1 VNSDPGSVPG
11 TTLSDA
17 VRIDESRVPTSSTGT
32 SRHGTTRTET
42 TRTET
47 TAAARM
53 LLDLAR
59 SHEVTEPERARTLV
73 QQARAL
79 AHAST
84 DRASEAEALYRLAS
98 LAHYDGQPGDAF
110 ALAVEARD
118 FAVVHD
124 VPLVIAWTS
133 HLIGLVHTNSGN
145 HSEALSFCLQAL
157 DTYRTTGHRIDEG
170 NMLNTIA
177 AIHHELGDTE
187 RAIVTYEAAMTV
199 NREFGRPDFDAI
211 TLANV
216 ASLRAERGEHDL
228 AVESGERALELCRL
242 HAPGFI
248 PDVLASLGDVL
259 GGRGEALARPD
270 DFARA
275 RELLDAAIT
284 VLETSSVTFD
294 DAVRASIELSRGRVE
309 YRSGCDDEALRHL
322 EEARDLA
329 TVVGATLVEL
339 EAHRLLAEVHKRAER
354 FADAVRHL
362 EARFELNQRIFNEG
376 TDIRIKTL
384 QIAHEAEE
392 ARRQSEILRL
402 RTTELESM
410 VRGRTIELEQTQL
423 EVLERLAV
431 LAEFRDTETGEHTV
445 RVGDTCAAVAREMGL
460 DDDWTDRLRLAA
472 RLHDIGKVAIPDSIL
487 LKPGP
492 LDENEFEVMKTH
504 TTVGARILSGS
515 SSPLLRLAEEVA
527 LNHHERWDG
536 AGYPNNR
543 VGEEIPISGRLCAVA
558 DVYDALTHDRPYKS
572 AWTSSEAV
580 DFIRSESGTRFDPSV
595 VEAFLR
601 VIASSSDRSGCART
615 SS

>member
-1 VNSDPGSVPG
+1 IDVSHVP
-11 TTLSDA
+11 S
-17 VRIDESRVPTSSTGT
+17 SSTGLI
-32 SRHGTTRTET
+32 RHGTTLTET
-42 TRTET
+42 P
-47 TAAARM
+47 AAARM

-73 QQARAL
+73 QQARVL
-79 AHAST
+79 AHARA

-248 PDVLASLGDVL
+248 PEGLASLGDVL

-275 RELLDAAIT
+275 RELLDAALT

-294 DAVRASIELSRGRVE
+294 DAVRATIELSRGRVE
-309 YRSGCDDEALRHL
+309 YRAGSDDEALRHL

-329 TVVGATLVEL
+329 AVVGATLVEL

-376 TDIRIKTL
+376 PDSRIKTL
-384 QIAHEAEE
+384 QIAHVAEE

-402 RTTELESM
+402 RTPELESM
-410 VRGRTIELEQTQL
+410 VRGRTIELEQTQM
-423 EVLERLAV
+423 EVHERLAV
-431 LAEFRDTETGEHTV
+431 FAEFRDTETGEHTV

-492 LDENEFEVMKTH
+492 LDDDEFEVMKTH

-543 VGEEIPISGRLCAVA
+543 AGDGIPISGRLCAVA